1 MTADATVAVAH
12 VVARLPDR
20 DDLVVE
26 TTDVDVALESGLYE
40 AHRDYKPLEL
50 DPDSADLPAE
60 VADALREM
68 AAGDERTVVLGPD
81 SAFGRRRESAVVA
94 VDRAALE
101 ERSDV
106 DAEPDRLVA
115 AEDGSVGWI
124 TAVEEGTV
132 TVDFNHELAGERVA
146 VDLRVLE
153 WRPATDEGGDG

>member
-26 TTDVDVALESGLYE
+26 TTDVDVALESGLYD

-50 DPDSADLPAE
+50 DPESADLPAE
-60 VADALREM
+60 VADTLREM
-68 AAGDERTVVLGPD
+68 AAGDERTVVLEPD
-81 SAFGRRRESAVVA
+81 SAFGRHRESAVVS
-94 VDRAALE
+94 VDRETLE
-101 ERSDV
+101 ERSDAE
-106 DAEPDRLVA
+106 AEPDRLVA

-124 TAVEEGTV
+124 TAVEGESV

-146 VDLRVLE
+146 VELRVLE
-153 WRPATDEGGDG
+153 WRRASDEGGDG